1 MKRDINQRFKYVDFF
16 NLSTRDYTNE
26 IIYKYAI
33 FLVVWKSEEMRG
45 GFMERL
51 SLANQELFE
60 DLILASD
67 SHLNTV
73 MGKVARGDF
82 EAGDVTIKIYL
93 SYEIEEMQVPRSTND
108 IEIKTYKKP
117 VIKYAIKS
125 NLKQSFSNES
135 SVLTEGFMID
145 ADEKSVKLRRV
156 DDNQM
161 SMLSDDYE

>member
-1 MKRDINQRFKYVDFF
+1 MQANLLINIHYIQ
-16 NLSTRDYTNE
+16 
-26 IIYKYAI
+26 I
-33 FLVVWKSEEMRG
+33 FGKSEQVKEG
-45 GFMERL
+45 CMEIL
-51 SLANQELFE
+51 SLANPELFE

-93 SYEIEEMQVPRSTND
+93 SYEVEEIEVPRSTND
-108 IEIKTYKKP
+108 IEIRSYKKP

-145 ADEKSVKLRRV
+145 ADEKSVKFRRV

>member
-1 MKRDINQRFKYVDFF
+1 M
-16 NLSTRDYTNE
+16 E
-26 IIYKYAI
+26 I
-33 FLVVWKSEEMRG
+33 
-45 GFMERL
+45 L
-51 SLANQELFE
+51 SLANPELFE

-93 SYEIEEMQVPRSTND
+93 SYEVEEIEVPRSTND
-108 IEIKTYKKP
+108 IEIRSYKKP

-145 ADEKSVKLRRV
+145 ADEKSVKFRRV
-156 DDNQM
+156 DDNQI
-161 SMLSDDYE
+161 SMLSDDFE